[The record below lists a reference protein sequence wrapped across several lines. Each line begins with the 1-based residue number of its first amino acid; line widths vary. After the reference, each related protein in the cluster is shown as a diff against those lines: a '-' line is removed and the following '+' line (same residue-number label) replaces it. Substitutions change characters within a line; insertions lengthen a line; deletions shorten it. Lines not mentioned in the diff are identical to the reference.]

1 MSNEQRLRD
10 YYDQSNPV
18 AVPAFVDAK
27 LGGGL
32 GAVAG
37 AVELGRRYLKD
48 KKYFDPLLHVDITQG
63 ASGLEAAGKKLFKPL
78 VVGSAIGTGLGIG
91 YGIHKHLMPEVNRYR
106 ENKDLPGA
114 AAASIAKVDT
124 DIPAGVGGAAG
135 FYAGMKSPRLPK
147 AIAAKHPIISL
158 MAPIVAGSI
167 AGSYAGKKLGEKY
180 NQVAI
185 DKISDHYYG
194 QNKQAET
201 YMSNKYLEKIAAAVD
216 KSNPVYQKM
225 RAKSDES
232 VERNKT
238 VAYRKE
244 TEAMPKTPAQQ
255 RMQDVLDRRAVEEAN
270 AARAGKVSA
279 SHAKMQGLIQGR
291 KDAAHAEFES
301 GNKYLERAQQIRA
314 THTPPNAAGAR
325 ESISARTPAP
335 EMPPLRQGQGLIP
348 VNQGPEFVPHTPGTH
363 LPPNAAGASD
373 RFPAQPGQA
382 APIEHG
388 KGLTTVHSPVN
399 ARAVPGETVDGGVE
413 AASRLGQ
420 KLRGLIPKT
429 TLGRV
434 AAGAIGAAGLAG
446 AGYGV
451 SHRGQ
456 QA

>member
-10 YYDQSNPV
+10 YYDQSGPIAMP
-18 AVPAFVDAK
+18 AVVDAK
-27 LGGGL
+27 VGGSI
-32 GAVAG
+32 GAAAG

-48 KKYFDPLLHVDITQG
+48 KKYFDPLFHVDITQG

-78 VVGSAIGTGLGIG
+78 VVGSAVGTGLGIG

-158 MAPIVAGSI
+158 MAPIVAGSVS
-167 AGSYAGKKLGEKY
+167 GGYAGKKLGEKY

-201 YMSNKYLEKIAAAVD
+201 HMSNKYLEKIAAAVD

-225 RAKSDES
+225 TAAVDARRAE
-232 VERNKT
+232 
-238 VAYRKE
+238 KE
-244 TEAMPKTPAQQ
+244 AAKDAELTPAQKKIQ
-255 RMQDVLDRRAVEEAN
+255 ELMNKERAPAPTKPTGAE
-270 AARAGKVSA
+270 A

-301 GNKYLERAQQIRA
+301 GNKYLDRAERISA
-314 THTPPNAAGAR
+314 THTPPNAAGTVER
-325 ESISARTPAP
+325 LPSAEPVAS
-335 EMPPLRQGQGLIP
+335 PLR
-348 VNQGPEFVPHTPGTH
+348 
-363 LPPNAAGASD
+363 
-373 RFPAQPGQA
+373 PGQ
-382 APIEHG
+382 E
-388 KGLTTVHSPVN
+388 LTVHAPVN

-446 AGYGV
+446 AGYGA

>member
-18 AVPAFVDAK
+18 VLPTLIDAK
-27 LGGGL
+27 VGTGIGGL
-32 GAVAG
+32 VGAA
-37 AVELGRRYLKD
+37 EIGRRLSNNRE
-48 KKYFDPLLHVDITQG
+48 YFDPILRAG
-63 ASGLEAAGKKLFKPL
+63 EGGLRATSKKLLKPL
-78 VVGSAIGTGLGIG
+78 AVGSYIGTGLGAA
-91 YGIHKHLMPEVNRYR
+91 YGLKTHLMPEIKKYQ
-106 ENKDLPGA
+106 ENKDLPGVA
-114 AAASIAKVDT
+114 AATAANVDT
-124 DIPAGVGGAAG
+124 DLPTGAASAAG
-135 FYAGMKSPRLPK
+135 FYAGFKGRNYLPK

-167 AGSYAGKKLGEKY
+167 AGGYAGKKLGEKY

-201 YMSNKYLEKIAAAVD
+201 HTSNKYLVKIAAAVD

-225 RAKSDES
+225 TAAVDARRAE
-232 VERNKT
+232 
-238 VAYRKE
+238 KE
-244 TEAMPKTPAQQ
+244 AAKDAELTPAQKKIQ
-255 RMQDVLDRRAVEEAN
+255 ELMNKERTPTPAKPTGAE
-270 AARAGKVSA
+270 A

-301 GNKYLERAQQIRA
+301 GNKYLDRAERISA
-314 THTPPNAAGAR
+314 THTPPNAAGTVER
-325 ESISARTPAP
+325 LPSAEPVAS
-335 EMPPLRQGQGLIP
+335 PLR
-348 VNQGPEFVPHTPGTH
+348 
-363 LPPNAAGASD
+363 
-373 RFPAQPGQA
+373 PGQ
-382 APIEHG
+382 E
-388 KGLTTVHSPVN
+388 LTVHAPVN

-446 AGYGV
+446 AGYGA